1 MTWQSLLT
9 GEQRDAALAA
19 ARAIADGLADP
30 DTPWLAGNGSD
41 HARTQSASLG
51 MGRAGVAVTLGY
63 LSLAGIDQA
72 GDARRL
78 ISDAADTIAAVV
90 MGPSFYGGFSG
101 VAWALGQLDEWEI
114 ARAGNGTFASLD
126 AALARFLDRDDWP
139 WHVDVVSGLAG
150 FLVYALS
157 RLPSADARAAIGA
170 IVRLLE
176 ARAVE
181 LPNGIS
187 WLLPPS
193 LLSVA
198 TREAAPQGCFNLGVA
213 HGTAGVIAALSEV
226 KRSGIEVERVRR
238 LVERAVDWL
247 LDSRL
252 DGSWNFPPMNGPE
265 VRIKPA
271 RLAWCYGTPGIAA
284 VLLRAA
290 KAFERSDWRDAAL
303 QIGTWAASRPA
314 DESGVVDAAFCHG
327 SAGLGH
333 VFNRLWQETG
343 DDRFAAAAREW
354 FGRALAAREAGEG
367 IGGYRTNETTT
378 VGDVVW
384 TPEAGL
390 VYGAAGIAAALA
402 AACSDVEPR
411 WDAVFLLSDARRG

>member
-1 MTWQSLLT
+1 
-9 GEQRDAALAA
+9 
-19 ARAIADGLADP
+19 
-30 DTPWLAGNGSD
+30 
-41 HARTQSASLG
+41 
-51 MGRAGVAVTLGY
+51 MGGAGVAVTLGY
-63 LSLAGIDQA
+63 LALTGIDHA
-72 GDARRL
+72 GDARRF
-78 ISDAADTIAAVV
+78 ISAAAGTIASVV
-90 MGPSFYGGFSG
+90 MGPSFYGGFTG

-114 ARAGNGTFASLD
+114 ARAGGGTFSSLD

-150 FLVYALS
+150 FLIYALS
-157 RLPSADARAAIGA
+157 RLPSDDAQAAIAA
-170 IVRLLE
+170 IVRLLD

-187 WLLPPS
+187 WLLPPA
-193 LLSVA
+193 LLSAA
-198 TREAAPQGCFNLGVA
+198 TREAAPRGCFNLGVA

-226 KRSGIEVERVRR
+226 RRAGIEVERVRR

-265 VRIKPA
+265 VQAKPA

-290 KAFERSDWRDAAL
+290 SAFERDDWHHAAL
-303 QIGTWAASRPA
+303 QIGAWAASRPEH
-314 DESGVVDAAFCHG
+314 ESGVVDAAFCHG

-343 DDRFAAAAREW
+343 DEQFADAARAW
-354 FGRALAAREAGEG
+354 FGRALAVREAGEG
-367 IGGYRTNETTT
+367 IGGYRTNETTNE
-378 VGDVVW
+378 GDAVW

-390 VYGAAGIAAALA
+390 VYGAAGIAAAFA

-411 WDAVFLLSDARRG
+411 WDAMFLLSDARRG

>member
-1 MTWQSLLT
+1 MTWKSLLT
-9 GEQRDAALAA
+9 GEQRESALAG
-19 ARAIADGLADP
+19 ARAIAADLADP
-30 DTPWLAGNGSD
+30 DTPWLAGGPS
-41 HARTQSASLG
+41 HQARTQSASLG

-63 LSLAGIDQA
+63 VSLAGIDHA
-72 GDARRL
+72 CEARRL
-78 ISDAADTIAAVV
+78 ISGAAETIGSVV

-101 VAWALGQLDEWEI
+101 VAWALGQLNAWNI

-126 AALARFLDRDDWP
+126 TALARFLDRDDWP

-157 RLPSADARAAIGA
+157 RLPSADAHAAIVA
-170 IVRLLE
+170 IVRLLD
-176 ARAVE
+176 ARAIQ

-198 TREAAPQGCFNLGVA
+198 TREAAPRGCFNLGVA

-226 KRSGIEVERVRR
+226 KSAGIEVDRVRR

-252 DGSWNFPPMNGPE
+252 EDSWNFPPMNGPE

-271 RLAWCYGTPGIAA
+271 RLAWCYGTPGIAT
-284 VLLRAA
+284 VLLRAGRI
-290 KAFERSDWRDAAL
+290 FERDDWSEAAL
-303 QIGTWAASRPA
+303 QIGLWAASRPA
-314 DESGVVDAAFCHG
+314 EESGVVDAAFCHG

-343 DDRFAAAAREW
+343 DERFANAAREW
-354 FGRALAAREAGEG
+354 FGRALADREPGEG
-367 IGGYRTNETTT
+367 IGGYRTNETTNE
-378 VGDVVW
+378 GDAVW

-390 VYGAAGIAAALA
+390 VYGAAGIAAAFA
-402 AACSDVEPR
+402 AACSDVEPG
-411 WDAVFLLSDARRG
+411 WDAMFLLSDARRG